1 MQHFLLFWLFYHV
14 EHTPENMNTRGLSL
28 TLGMIKQRVILIL
41 ISYLSTPI
49 YYCDKQN
56 PKRIAKKMFTVLFSA
71 KCHVVL
77 SIKLGQLRNKDYS
90 ASKSLLRK
98 NFFLI
103 ALKSFNSLAC
113 IAFHKNKMNWYL
125 RVRV

>member
-14 EHTPENMNTRGLSL
+14 EHTPENINTRGLSL

-41 ISYLSTPI
+41 ISYLSTQI
-49 YYCDKQN
+49 YYCDKQD

-77 SIKLGQLRNKDYS
+77 SVKLGNYAIKIILHPRVCCG
-90 ASKSLLRK
+90 RI
-98 NFFLI
+98 FF
-103 ALKSFNSLAC
+103 
-113 IAFHKNKMNWYL
+113 YL
-125 RVRV
+125 R